1 MNSKNASSRA
11 TAEPQKTVET
21 CPGCGMERADW
32 PDKGHEREGF
42 RFCCQGCA
50 ENSGCTCEEVSAG
63 GSGLN

>member
-1 MNSKNASSRA
+1 
-11 TAEPQKTVET
+11 
-21 CPGCGMERADW
+21 MERADW